1 LVDDEATVSESVNA
15 LISPEGSLEI
25 LSQREIVELCGTR
38 TSRIYETFRLCCLA
52 VLNSGNELDDTRAVL
67 AAYPDFS
74 VQLVQTERG
83 VKIELRNAPP
93 SAFVDGHMIRG
104 IREHLSSVLRD
115 ILFVHNQIE
124 HGRRFDLSTSA
135 GITDAVFGILR
146 NARIVRSG
154 LGPPFVVCWG
164 GHAISR
170 LEYEY
175 TKHVGYEFGLRGMN
189 VGTGCGPGA
198 MKGPMKGA
206 AVGHAKQRIRSG
218 RYIGISE
225 PGIVAAES
233 PNPIV
238 NDLVIMPDMEKRL
251 EAFVR
256 LGHGFVVF
264 PGGAGTA
271 EEVLYLLGILLHP
284 ENVDRVFPLI
294 FTGPEPSGEYFT
306 ELVDFIETTLG
317 PAARAKIEVI
327 IADPAMVA
335 LRMHEQ
341 VNTVLEHRQR
351 KDEAIYFNWPLVTE
365 LDLQIPFDATHE
377 NMARLALSRDQP
389 AHTLARNLRCAFA
402 GIVSGNVKEE
412 GMRRVEANG
421 PFEIRGEKAIMQAL
435 DRLLRGFVAQQ
446 RMRLPGRAYVPSYRV
461 VT

>member
-1 LVDDEATVSESVNA
+1 
-15 LISPEGSLEI
+15 
-25 LSQREIVELCGTR
+25 
-38 TSRIYETFRLCCLA
+38 
-52 VLNSGNELDDTRAVL
+52 
-67 AAYPDFS
+67 
-74 VQLVQTERG
+74 
-83 VKIELRNAPP
+83 
-93 SAFVDGHMIRG
+93 
-104 IREHLSSVLRD
+104 
-115 ILFVHNQIE
+115 
-124 HGRRFDLSTSA
+124 
-135 GITDAVFGILR
+135 
-146 NARIVRSG
+146 
-154 LGPPFVVCWG
+154 
-164 GHAISR
+164 
-170 LEYEY
+170 
-175 TKHVGYEFGLRGMN
+175 
-189 VGTGCGPGA
+189 
-198 MKGPMKGA
+198 
-206 AVGHAKQRIRSG
+206 
-218 RYIGISE
+218 
-225 PGIVAAES
+225 
-233 PNPIV
+233 
-238 NDLVIMPDMEKRL
+238 
-251 EAFVR
+251 VR

-284 ENVDRVFPLI
+284 ENVDRIFPLI
-294 FTGPEPSGEYFT
+294 FTGPESSREYFT

-317 PAARAKIEVI
+317 PATRAKIEVI
-327 IADPAMVA
+327 IADPVMVA

-341 VNTVLEHRQR
+341 VNTVLERRQR
-351 KDEAIYFNWPLVTE
+351 KDEAIYFNWPLVTQ